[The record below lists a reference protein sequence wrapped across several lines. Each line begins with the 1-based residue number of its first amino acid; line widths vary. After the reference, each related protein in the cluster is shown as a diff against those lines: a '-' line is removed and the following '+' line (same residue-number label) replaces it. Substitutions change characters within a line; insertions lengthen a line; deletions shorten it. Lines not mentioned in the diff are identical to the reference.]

1 MAVALTFDE
10 NIKMIYLCFHL
21 SNCICKVCLR
31 KTSTHQDD
39 TKYIS
44 AFKYIHVCP
53 PKHGTLAA
61 NVGACYRFVIHPD
74 KRQHLSSQQPA
85 YISTPITEITEKIQE
100 EIQKKKSVRNPC
112 CPQLNSDNRY
122 KRKISIKSL
131 FPIFTKIHSSRDITL
146 CLKFGPLMKK
156 LST

>member
-1 MAVALTFDE
+1 MPVALTFDE
-10 NIKMIYLCFHL
+10 NMKMIYLCFHL

-44 AFKYIHVCP
+44 AFKYLHIFP
-53 PKHGTLAA
+53 AKHGTLAEMWETITDLLSTLTRGNIYQA
-61 NVGACYRFVIHPD
+61 NNLPT
-74 KRQHLSSQQPA
+74 SQLQLRKSQRKFRKK
-85 YISTPITEITEKIQE
+85 Y
-100 EIQKKKSVRNPC
+100 KKKSVRNPC